1 MKKKV
6 SIVVP
11 CFNEDLVLRELYSR
25 LQGTVTILD
34 NYDVEIIFVDD
45 GSNDSTLEV
54 LREMARDNANLR
66 VVSFSRNFGHQV
78 AVSAGIDLST
88 GDAIVLIDA
97 DLQDPPELIP
107 SMVEKWSEGVDVVY
121 GVRTK
126 RKSESV
132 FKKASAKYFY
142 RLLRAL
148 SGTDIPADTG
158 DFRLISRRVAEVL
171 RSMPE
176 NDRFM
181 RGMVSWAGF
190 TQEGIPYERD
200 GRFAGETKYTL
211 RKMVR
216 LAGDAILS
224 FSIVPLRISVTL
236 GLASSLLAFIGIAYA
251 VFVRIFSNEWVEG
264 WAFIVISVLFV
275 GGVQLLSVGI
285 LGEYLGR
292 LYLSSKSRPLY
303 VVKEKLGF

>member
-251 VFVRIFSNEWVEG
+251 VFARIFSNEWVEG

>member
-1 MKKKV
+1 MRKKI

-11 CFNEDLVLRELYSR
+11 CFNEDLVLKELFSR
-25 LQGTVTILD
+25 LQATVTRLE
-34 NYDVEIIFVDD
+34 NYDVELIFIDD
-45 GSNDSTLEV
+45 GSTDSTLEV
-54 LREMARDNANLR
+54 LRGMALENSNLR
-66 VVSFSRNFGHQV
+66 LVSFSRNFGHQV
-78 AVSAGIDLST
+78 AVSAGIDLSS

-107 SMVEKWSEGVDVVY
+107 AMVEKWSQGIDVVY

-126 RKSESV
+126 RKNETY
-132 FKKASAKYFY
+132 FKRISAKFFY
-142 RLLRAL
+142 RLLRVL

-181 RGMVSWAGF
+181 RGMVSWTGF
-190 TQEGIPYERD
+190 TQQSLSYERD

-211 RKMVR
+211 RKMVS
-216 LAGDAILS
+216 LATDAILS

-236 GLASSLLAFIGIAYA
+236 GLISSLLAFIGIAYA
-251 VFVRIFSNEWVEG
+251 VFARLFSNEWVEG

-275 GGVQLLSVGI
+275 GGVQLLSIGI

-292 LYLSSKSRPLY
+292 LYLMTKSRPLY
-303 VVKEKLGF
+303 VIKEKVGF